1 MSFAGRIV
9 HAVLFEI
16 FALISIALILPL
28 ITHIDAQKSLM
39 LGVFYSLAELLWN
52 VVFNITFDWS
62 HFKLVNQTK
71 SSVSSYR
78 N

>member
-39 LGVFYSLAELLWN
+39 LGVFFSLAAMLWN

-62 HFKLVNQTK
+62 HFKLVNQAK

>member
-39 LGVFYSLAELLWN
+39 LGVFFSLAAMLWS
-52 VVFNITFDWS
+52 VDFNITFDWS
-62 HFKLVNQTK
+62 HFKLVNQSN